1 MAIVALAALLLIL
14 EGRVLLL
21 LLAGA
26 LFALALR
33 AVTEAIASRTHWPYP
48 AVLAG
53 ICVLLVAGLG
63 AGLYGLGASFF
74 AQAEALSKQVPDAWH
89 SVLDALRRRPAL
101 EQVVGPL
108 QASTGTLKEHATA
121 VVAGAGQAFELMAAG
136 IVIFFLG
143 VYGAAQ
149 PEAYPRVVVLL
160 VPPAHRAR
168 ARSIL
173 AQIGKELT
181 RWLAG
186 RLVAMIVVGAL
197 VTVGL
202 LLMKISLAW
211 ALGALA
217 GLFTFIEYLGAFA
230 SAGPA
235 MLIAFTRGPTYPIW
249 VAILFTGVHILEG
262 YVLTP
267 LLVRS
272 TVRFPPG
279 YTLAAQVVL
288 GSIFGVAG
296 LTFATPVMV
305 IGTVLVRRLY
315 VERHTPSL
323 ASEADAREARRQGD
337 SPAHARPSR
346 S

>member
-1 MAIVALAALLLIL
+1 MAIVALAALLVVM

-33 AVTEAIASRTHWPYP
+33 AVTEAIASRTRWPYP

-53 ICVLLVAGLG
+53 LCILLVSGIA
-63 AGLYGLGASFF
+63 AGLYGLGASLF
-74 AQAEALSKQVPDAWH
+74 AQAEALTKEVPDAWH

-101 EQVVGPL
+101 AQVVPPL

-121 VVAGAGQAFELMAAG
+121 LVAGAGQAFELMAAG
-136 IVIFFLG
+136 TVVFFLG

-149 PEAYPRVVVLL
+149 PDAYPRVVVLL

-173 AQIGKELT
+173 AQMGRELT

-186 RLVAMIVVGAL
+186 RLIAMLIVGAL
-197 VTVGL
+197 VTGGL
-202 LLMKISLAW
+202 LAMKISLAW

-217 GLFTFIEYLGAFA
+217 GMLTFVEYLGAFA
-230 SAGPA
+230 SAAPA
-235 MLIAFTRGPTYPIW
+235 MLIAFTRGPAFPIW

-267 LLVRS
+267 LLVQT

-296 LTFATPVMV
+296 LTFATPVMIV
-305 IGTVLVRRLY
+305 GTVLVRRLY
-315 VERHTPSL
+315 VERHSPSL
-323 ASEADAREARRQGD
+323 ASERDATAKDERRQAQAAAK
-337 SPAHARPSR
+337 SS
-346 S
+346 